1 MIRTITTEAPLTAQ
15 EMIILNRRL
24 DEIENIIE
32 GDQVPDDVLVNL
44 VDELESIISM
54 LERANKISEFVSKG
68 FRLIKT

>member
-1 MIRTITTEAPLTAQ
+1 MIRTITTETPLTTQ
-15 EMIILNRRL
+15 EMVILSRRL

-44 VDELESIISM
+44 IEELESIISM